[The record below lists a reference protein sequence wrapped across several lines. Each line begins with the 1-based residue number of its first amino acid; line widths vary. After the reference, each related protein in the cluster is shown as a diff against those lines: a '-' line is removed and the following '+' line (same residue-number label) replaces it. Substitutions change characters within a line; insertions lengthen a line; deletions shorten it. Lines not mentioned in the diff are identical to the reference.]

1 MNRNALNKTKTK
13 KLPTNVTF
21 AASVCNFNICKCSFN
36 KLKRVKR

>member
-1 MNRNALNKTKTK
+1 MLLIKQNKKM
-13 KLPTNVTF
+13 LTNVTF